1 MITARYHRET
11 PQRYRLEAAKCSGC
25 GHVSF
30 PPRIVCPSCGG
41 RKFGTVK
48 LSEDGTLITY
58 TVVRVASDKFSKETP
73 FAVGIVE
80 LSDGV
85 RITTQLADVNPD
97 DLKTGQKVRMVFR
110 KIQEDGKAGILCY
123 GYKAIAI

>member
-11 PQRYRLEAAKCSGC
+11 PQRFRLEASKCSGC

-30 PPRIVCPSCGG
+30 PPRLVCPGCRGTAFS
-41 RKFGTVK
+41 TVK
-48 LSEDGTLITY
+48 LSEEGTLITY
-58 TVVRVASDKFSKETP
+58 TVVRVAADRFARETP

-80 LSDGV
+80 LAGGV
-85 RITTQLADVNPD
+85 RITARLADVNLD
-97 DLKTGQKVRMVFR
+97 ELRTGRKVRMIFR

-123 GYKAIAI
+123 GYKAVVI